1 MSESKKPNTY
11 TAEFKESAVK
21 LALGSP
27 QPISQTAKELGLSK
41 DTLYGWVRQALRPVE
56 QPVPPSDPLQ
66 EELKRLRKEN
76 AQLKEER
83 DILKNPRRGAPLPI
97 RIETGVLAL
106 HCQ

>member
-41 DTLYGWVRQALRPVE
+41 DTLYGWVSRPSVRSSSLCLRPI
-56 QPVPPSDPLQ
+56 PS
-66 EELKRLRKEN
+66 
-76 AQLKEER
+76 
-83 DILKNPRRGAPLPI
+83 RRS
-97 RIETGVLAL
+97 
-106 HCQ
+106 